1 MLQKKKL
8 CQNWKLYLITDRPSL
23 GSKDLGRTVAEA
35 IAGGAGVVQ
44 LRDKAADRPRMIA
57 AAIELLKITRAAGVP
72 LIINDSI
79 AVAKASGADGVH
91 LGQEDASLAEA
102 RAALGGEAIIG
113 RSTHSPEQ
121 IRAAIAEGFDYIGVG
136 PVYATPT
143 KPTYVP
149 VGIELVRYAAANATI
164 PFVAIGGINATNVRE
179 VRAAGAKTIAA
190 VRAVMGADDPRL
202 AAAELL

>member
-1 MLQKKKL
+1 M
-8 CQNWKLYLITDRPSL
+8 
-23 GSKDLGRTVAEA
+23 
-35 IAGGAGVVQ
+35 
-44 LRDKAADRPRMIA
+44 
-57 AAIELLKITRAAGVP
+57 
-72 LIINDSI
+72 
-79 AVAKASGADGVH
+79 
-91 LGQEDASLAEA
+91 AEA

-149 VGIELVRYAAANATI
+149 VGIELVRYAATNATI

>member
-1 MLQKKKL
+1 MLLKKKL
-8 CQNWKLYLITDRPSL
+8 CQNWKLYLITDRASL
-23 GSKDLGRTVAEA
+23 GSKDLSRTVAEA

-44 LRDKAADRPRMIA
+44 LRDKAANREQMIA
-57 AAIELLKITRAAGVP
+57 AAIELLKITRPAGVP

-79 AVAKASGADGVH
+79 AVAKVSGADGVH
-91 LGQEDASLAEA
+91 LGQDDASLAEA
-102 RAALGGEAIIG
+102 REALGDDAIIG

-149 VGIELVRYAAANATI
+149 VGIELVKYAAANATI
-164 PFVAIGGINATNVRE
+164 PFVAIGGINASNVRE

-202 AAAELL
+202 AAAALL